1 MVTSTMTVQIDWDFA
16 TCITV
21 LQTTSLRGHP
31 VFSALVSPSEKI
43 RLRERAEKKFP
54 QRQLFV
60 TNHNSPYIFE
70 EITCV
75 FLSGSRANAWE
86 DTAGDA

>member
-1 MVTSTMTVQIDWDFA
+1 MTVQIDWDFA

-31 VFSALVSPSEKI
+31 VFSALVSPAEKI

-54 QRQLFV
+54 QRQLLV

-70 EITCV
+70 EVTCV